1 MKLHKIARN
10 CDIAFDAKKRFCQM
24 KIVFCI
30 ARKID
35 LLQDTTVQFDKPQC
49 NLTVQGFMINQL
61 KTSDQELWALT
72 KTNRLGLGTKTYRC
86 CLACGRDTVHLE
98 KRP

>member
-10 CDIAFDAKKRFCQM
+10 CDIAFAAKKPFCQM

-35 LLQDTTVQFDKPQC
+35 LPQSVVPDRGLC
-49 NLTVQGFMINQL
+49 SVVRVHRSVGGR
-61 KTSDQELWALT
+61 SGEL
-72 KTNRLGLGTKTYRC
+72 
-86 CLACGRDTVHLE
+86 LACFKPLF
-98 KRP
+98 